1 MVLSIV
7 HSIFPLKNW
16 VHVRMRA
23 EKWGWKNGAVN
34 CSQHILF
41 APRRQLPAGRP
52 PVLTEQP
59 TINIFFLELIFYFSR
74 PTVSVSPTVVGS
86 LFTLSLAKPSLSFDI
101 HPSTSHNRFILTID
115 IFFIPSDCPSQ
126 ITKVTSF
133 YVSLF
138 GGCSL
143 HVFVPGN
150 DFAFVCHCLFV
161 GQVMSPHLS
170 EG

>member
-1 MVLSIV
+1 MGLCQR
-7 HSIFPLKNW
+7 K
-16 VHVRMRA
+16 
-23 EKWGWKNGAVN
+23 GWKNGAVN

-41 APRRQLPAGRP
+41 APRRQLPAGRL

-59 TINIFFLELIFYFSR
+59 TINIWFFRIDFFFFLQFCSQLSVFPRQLHQCGIFVYPPSCQ
-74 PTVSVSPTVVGS
+74 
-86 LFTLSLAKPSLSFDI
+86 AISLSPPFDI

-115 IFFIPSDCPSQ
+115 IFFIPNDCPSQ

-143 HVFVPGN
+143 PST
-150 DFAFVCHCLFV
+150 CLCPWQWLCFC
-161 GQVMSPHLS
+161 LS
-170 EG
+170 LSIC